1 MKTGLYISPHE
12 FRSFADQADPMA
24 GGLAGQIA
32 TRLAAGDITSFCGLL
47 PNPDPVLKAMGKDIK
62 VYRNLLADPLVMGA
76 RRRRASA
83 VLAMERGFD
92 ETLSKRTPARVLK
105 AVEAVFAELDI
116 QRLVRDLIDGAFF
129 GYRVAEVMW
138 GPSGGLMVPRD
149 VIAKPG
155 EWFGFDGDDARLK
168 FRPLGAIKGQDV
180 PGRKFLVVGKMRG
193 WENPYGEPDLA
204 ACFWPVTF
212 KRGGLKFWVTFTEK
226 YGMPWAVGKLP
237 RQAPQPEV
245 DALADKLDA
254 MVRDAVAVVPDDA
267 SVELMT
273 TSGTAS
279 ADMYEKLL
287 MFCRSEISIALLG
300 NNQSVE
306 KESNRASAT
315 AAQSVEAALRDDDAE
330 MVAAGLNQLARWICE
345 VNFPGAVPPVFDFWE
360 QEEVDD
366 VLASRDEQ
374 LKRAGANF
382 TNAYWMRT
390 YGLEDGDL
398 GPETPA
404 GAPSNTQISVPGTG
418 FNEASFA
425 EPGTDEL
432 PADQAALDLQML
444 DAAVDSLP
452 QEELQAAMEK
462 LLQPVLNGISTARTP
477 EEIQDALVAA
487 YPDMDSSA
495 LEEMLARALF
505 VADMLGRA
513 RTMAQQKDAGQ
524 GVSNGA

>member
-1 MKTGLYISPHE
+1 MSRGLYVSPTE
-12 FRSFADQADPMA
+12 FVSFAQQSDPMA

-32 TRLAAGDITSFCGLL
+32 TRLQAGDITSFFGLL

-83 VLAMERGFD
+83 VLSMERGFD
-92 ETLSKRTPARVLK
+92 ATLSRRTPARVLK
-105 AVEAVFAELDI
+105 AVESVFAELDI

-138 GPSGGLMVPRD
+138 GARGGLTVPLD

-180 PGRKFLVVGKMRG
+180 PERKFVVVGKMRG

-237 RQAPQPEV
+237 RQAPQTDV

-267 SVELMT
+267 SVEFMT
-273 TSGTAS
+273 ASGTAS

-366 VLASRDEQ
+366 VLASRDEK
-374 LKRAGANF
+374 LKRAGVNF
-382 TNAYWMRT
+382 TNAYWKRT
-390 YGLEDGDL
+390 YKLEDGDL
-398 GPETPA
+398 GPETPGGGTA
-404 GAPSNTQISVPGTG
+404 QNTQINVPGTG

-425 EPGTDEL
+425 EPGADDL
-432 PADQAALDLQML
+432 PADQAALDAAIEQLPADAIHSAMKKLLAPALKAIETASTPDEVRQALL
-444 DAAVDSLP
+444 DAW
-452 QEELQAAMEK
+452 
-462 LLQPVLNGISTARTP
+462 
-477 EEIQDALVAA
+477 
-487 YPDMDSSA
+487 PDMDASDIED
-495 LEEMLARALF
+495 LMTRAYF
-505 VADMLGRA
+505 VADLVGRDSA
-513 RTMAQQKDAGQ
+513 AQEA
-524 GVSNGA
+524 A